1 MSTTRIGSFNVENM
15 FERPKV
21 MGRNATRHAAP
32 ILAAHARFNELIA
45 AETYAPEVK
54 EELKE
59 HLATLQLLRSD
70 RSKYAILR
78 RIRGRFLAR
87 HRTGETSVVA
97 SGRESWV
104 GWVELTTEPISELA
118 TRHTAQVMRD
128 VGAHVLGVVEAE
140 SRELLHMFSASML
153 KNVGWT
159 PYEEVHLIDGNDERG
174 INVGL
179 LTRDDHQVIT
189 IRTHVYAKDSSGVVF
204 SRDCAEYHVRTPAG
218 PEVVVL
224 VNHLKSKGYGAPGD
238 PIGARRRFRQSVRIA
253 RIVNRLRDEGH
264 EHIAVVGDLNDTADS
279 EALRPLF
286 QRTGLRD
293 ISEHENFDWDHRLG
307 TYRGV
312 NEKGKIDYVLLTPEL
327 FAKATGGGIFR
338 KGVWRGPRTKNRWD
352 VYETM
357 TNEVHAASDH
367 AAIYADI
374 DWAL

>member
-15 FERPKV
+15 FDRPKV
-21 MGRNATRHAAP
+21 MGRNATKAAAP

-45 AETYAPEVK
+45 TEDYTPAVK

-59 HLATLQLLRSD
+59 HLTTLGLLRSD
-70 RSKYAILR
+70 RSAYAILR

-87 HRTGETSVVA
+87 HRTGETTVVA

-128 VGAHVLGVVEAE
+128 VGAQVLGVVEAE
-140 SRELLHMFSASML
+140 SRELLQMFSASLL

-179 LTRDDHQVIT
+179 LTRDEHQVIT
-189 IRTHVYAKDSSGVVF
+189 IRTHVYAKDSSGLIF

-224 VNHLKSKGYGAPGD
+224 INHLKSKGYGSPGD
-238 PIGARRRFRQSVRIA
+238 PIGARRRFRQAVRIA

-264 EHIAVVGDLNDTADS
+264 EYIAVVGDLNDTPDS

-293 ISEHENFDWDHRLG
+293 ISEHENFGWDNRKG

-312 NEKGKIDYVLLTPEL
+312 NERGKIDYVLLTPEL
-327 FAKATGGGIFR
+327 YAKATGGGIFR

-374 DWAL
+374 DWER

>member
-21 MGRNATRHAAP
+21 MGRNATEHAAP
-32 ILAAHARFNELIA
+32 VLAAHARFNELIA
-45 AETYAPEVK
+45 AETYTPEVK

-59 HLATLQLLRSD
+59 HLATLQLLRGD
-70 RSKYAILR
+70 RSRYAVLR

-153 KNVGWT
+153 KSVGWT

-179 LTRDDHQVIT
+179 LTRDAHQVIT
-189 IRTHVYAKDSSGVVF
+189 IRTHVYARDNSGVVF

-238 PIGARRRFRQSVRIA
+238 PIGARRRFRQAVRIA

-293 ISEHENFDWDHRLG
+293 ISEHDDFDWDHRRG

-312 NEKGKIDYVLLTPEL
+312 NERGKIDYVLLTRPL
-327 FAKATGGGIFR
+327 FAKAVGGGVFR
-338 KGVWRGPRTKNRWD
+338 KGVWRGPRTRNRWE
-352 VYETM
+352 VYETL
-357 TNEVHAASDH
+357 TDEVHAASDH

-374 DWAL
+374 DWTR